1 MSFTKKLRKE
11 LLREG
16 AVPGKDLE
24 FSIRQTRGRM
34 RGCTEHPNSELRYR
48 RQAMARHIE
57 TAEHATFACHRLLA
71 HGFMHTL
78 PCNNYP
84 RDMAVKLLPANRR
97 RVSPHVRPSLGPRSR
112 IYERGHIRYR
122 RGPDELKWVRSIIS
136 CFAIM
141 SPTRLYVKVD
151 KPGGMVTMLLHAPR
165 GWRWKML
172 MENQLNDMA
181 WTTTENHNR
190 YVQYVVLQS
199 NSAKTRH
206 AVLTARQVI
215 SGENPGVIVR
225 ELMVNA
231 RAYHDAYARAE
242 RNRRT
247 AEADSKKREQEYRRR
262 QRTMRTVAVYVYV
275 AGRRK
280 KVEASWLRGQYDV
293 YVSPG

>member
-16 AVPGKDLE
+16 AVAGKELE
-24 FSIRQTRGRM
+24 ASIRQTRGRV

-48 RQAMARHIE
+48 RQAMARHIAE
-57 TAEHATFACHRLLA
+57 AEHATFACHQLLA

-84 RDMAVKLLPANRR
+84 RDMAVKLLPTNRR
-97 RVSPHVRPSLGPRSR
+97 RVSPRVRATVGPRSR
-112 IYERGHIRYR
+112 IYERGKIKYR
-122 RGPDELKWVRSIIS
+122 TGPDELKWVRQVVS

-165 GWRWKML
+165 GWHWKML

-181 WTTTENHNR
+181 WTASENHNR
-190 YVQYVVLQS
+190 YMRYVVLQA
-199 NSAKTRH
+199 NSAEMRH
-206 AVLTARQVI
+206 AVLTAGQVI
-215 SGENPGVIVR
+215 AGGKPGVVVR

-231 RAYHDAYARAE
+231 RAYHEVYARVE
-242 RNRRT
+242 RNRRISN
-247 AEADSKKREQEYRRR
+247 AANRKREQEYRRR
-262 QRTMRTVAVYVYV
+262 QRTMITVAVYTYV
-275 AGRRK
+275 AGKRK
-280 KVEASWLRGQYDV
+280 KVEVNRLRGQYDA
-293 YVSPG
+293 YVFPG